1 MPQGLDQVELIE
13 HWTLVGE
20 ELERSRAKRGA
31 NGLAFALLWKFFLAH
46 ARFPRG
52 RSELP
57 DEAVGFVA
65 RQLQLPGSELGFYD
79 WTGRTVER
87 HRAEIRQLL
96 GFRECTLADQDA
108 AVDWLVEHVTVAEQR
123 PDQVRIELL
132 GWLRS
137 ERVEPP
143 TPGRVDRVVRSAVD
157 RGERRLIDRICLRLP
172 AETRE
177 RLNSLVYGVP
187 DDAQQG
193 DGDGPDDERDLL
205 GWVKTDPGRLSLNT
219 MLDEIGKLE
228 AIRALGL
235 PADVLADVAPRTVSA
250 WRVRAAVQSP
260 SHFRDFA
267 PPTRWVLLTALLIER
282 QREITDTLVDLLIST
297 VHAINARAD
306 RRVTEEMVASF
317 QRVRNKNALLARVAE
332 ASLSDPDGALH
343 R

>member
-1 MPQGLDQVELIE
+1 VPQGLDQDELIE
-13 HWTLVGE
+13 HWTLLGD

-31 NGLAFALLWKFFLAH
+31 AGLGFALLWKFFLAH

-57 DEAVGFVA
+57 DEAVRFIA
-65 RQLQLPGSELGFYD
+65 RQLQLPASELGFYD

-108 AVDWLVEHVTVAEQR
+108 AVDWLVEQVTTADQR
-123 PDQVRIELL
+123 HDQVRVELL

-177 RLNSLVYGVP
+177 RLNGLFYGVP
-187 DDAQQG
+187 DDPEQG
-193 DGDGPDDERDLL
+193 NGDGPDDERDLL

-219 MLDEIGKLE
+219 MSARRDSERASRSSAVTAFAEGGSGRSTSSSIPGDCAAHHKPLKDRPAASRCGVMGSLMRILDE
-228 AIRALGL
+228 
-235 PADVLADVAPRTVSA
+235 PAR
-250 WRVRAAVQSP
+250 R
-260 SHFRDFA
+260 F
-267 PPTRWVLLTALLIER
+267 PTRGLRRFVR
-282 QREITDTLVDLLIST
+282 Q
-297 VHAINARAD
+297 AD
-306 RRVTEEMVASF
+306 RRP
-317 QRVRNKNALLARVAE
+317 VRARRSMA
-332 ASLSDPDGALH
+332 A
-343 R
+343 